1 MVTGCLRMIK
11 RAPDGSFGWWV
22 RKWSLDWHGILHLS
36 ISEPYFCQNIK
47 ISTSVWS
54 VQHPNASWNIQH
66 LIADNTFFPLHNT
79 IHTFFNTRQVKKSQS
94 WSRKSQ
100 IWRGLKFEPPTS
112 AQLHGPLTTTN
123 LQALIST
130 SPNANKYLKIVST
143 YFETNFADIW
153 LQPTYLLSTN
163 FFKFSRGEIGGVN
176 LKAPVL
182 IMCVWEVNKS
192 EKGWQRCSN
201 VSTSKFLKWIAK
213 NYIYWPQSHRFT
225 ELQSDRHPRGTQ

>member
-66 LIADNTFFPLHNT
+66 LIAANTFFPIHNT

-94 WSRKSQ
+94 WELKKSDMA
-100 IWRGLKFEPPTS
+100 GFEVWTSDFRTIAWPINNYKLTS
-112 AQLHGPLTTTN
+112 ADFNVPKCKQVFKDCFYVFW
-123 LQALIST
+123 
-130 SPNANKYLKIVST
+130 NKFRWYLAST
-143 YFETNFADIW
+143 YLPPIH
-153 LQPTYLLSTN
+153 Q
-163 FFKFSRGEIGGVN
+163 FF
-176 LKAPVL
+176 
-182 IMCVWEVNKS
+182 
-192 EKGWQRCSN
+192 
-201 VSTSKFLKWIAK
+201 
-213 NYIYWPQSHRFT
+213 
-225 ELQSDRHPRGTQ
+225 